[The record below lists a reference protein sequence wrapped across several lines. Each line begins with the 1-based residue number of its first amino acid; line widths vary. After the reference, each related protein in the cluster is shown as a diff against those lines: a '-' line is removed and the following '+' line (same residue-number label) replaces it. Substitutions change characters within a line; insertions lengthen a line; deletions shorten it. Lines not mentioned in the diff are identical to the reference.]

1 MSTAGAADG
10 PAPGQAPGATTA
22 VLVCSDVVE
31 RRGSRLSLDG
41 IAAALRRDM
50 PGARVYMLRDL
61 CSRSSDLDAVVQEL
75 GARRVVVGCCEAATR
90 RQRLLGALRSGSA
103 HPAGVQV
110 VDLMPGRRASP
121 EDIAE
126 QSVARLRAALAR
138 VSCADLD
145 APVREGAPALGS
157 VLVSRRDLFGLRYL
171 ARRPVAAWAMERC
184 GGQGPSRPCVAA
196 CPHGALCLDGSAIL
210 VDPAACTG
218 CGTCVR
224 VCGSGAMAL
233 SGASVGELE
242 AAALVVL
249 DEARRLRLGVAV
261 ACSAAG
267 AELAVGGEWLPLEVP
282 SLEMVTAGWVLELV
296 AAGVS
301 VTLIACEDGAC
312 ASRGRDLMGFC
323 GTLLGE
329 AAPQQRSLLVR
340 PGARP
345 AGPAP
350 GGDGEGGPGVVE
362 LREPRATVA
371 ALTALAPGGGGA
383 WRLES
388 PLAPLGEV
396 SVDRARCS
404 GCGCCA
410 TACPTGALGAN
421 PGEDGALSLTFA
433 ASQCHGCGACVG
445 SCPEGAVSLRRAV
458 SSSSLVAG
466 LRVLVEVAGPGCC
479 AVCGKP
485 LAGRLVAQAVAAR
498 LATSH
503 PEIAGRLKAAD
514 RCADCLLTA
523 RGLGLSFGW
532 PLAPGAVRRTIAAT
546 YEPGEGLTP
555 AKEEGP

>member
-1 MSTAGAADG
+1 
-10 PAPGQAPGATTA
+10 

-31 RRGSRLSLDG
+31 RHGGQLCLDG
-41 IAAALRRDM
+41 IAAALRRDV

-61 CSRSSDLDAVVQEL
+61 CSRSSGLNAAVQEL
-75 GARRVVVGCCEAATR
+75 GARRVVIGCCGAATR
-90 RQRLLGALRSGSA
+90 RQRVLGALRSGSA

-110 VDLMPGRRASP
+110 VDLMPGRRAGA

-145 APVREGAPALGS
+145 APVSDCAPALGS

-171 ARRPVAAWAMERC
+171 ARRPVAAWAAERC
-184 GGQGPSRPCVAA
+184 AGQGPSRPCVAA
-196 CPHGALCLDGSAIL
+196 CPHGALSVAGTAIS

-218 CGTCVR
+218 CGACVR
-224 VCGSGAMAL
+224 VCRPGAMAL

-242 AAALVVL
+242 AAALVIVQ
-249 DEARRLRLGVAV
+249 EARRLGLGVAI

-282 SLEMVTAGWVLELV
+282 SLEMVTAGWVLKLV

-312 ASRGRDLMGFC
+312 AGRGRDLMGFC
-323 GTLLGE
+323 GNLLDE
-329 AAPQQRSLLVR
+329 AAPQERSLLVR
-340 PGARP
+340 PCARP
-345 AGPAP
+345 PNPAP
-350 GGDGEGGPGVVE
+350 AVDGEDSPGVVE

-371 ALTALAPGGGGA
+371 ALTALMPEGNAT

-396 SVDRARCS
+396 TVDPTCCS
-404 GCGCCA
+404 GCRCCA
-410 TACPTGALGAN
+410 KACPTGALGAN
-421 PGEDGALSLTFA
+421 QAEDGALALTFA
-433 ASQCHGCGACVG
+433 MSQCHGCGACVG

-458 SSSSLVAG
+458 SSSSLVAER
-466 LRVLVEVAGPGCC
+466 RVLAEVAGGGCC

-485 LAGRLVAQAVAAR
+485 LAGGLVAQAVAAH

-503 PEIAGRLKAAD
+503 PQIAGRLKAAD
-514 RCADCLLTA
+514 RCADCLLRA
-523 RGLGLSFGW
+523 
-532 PLAPGAVRRTIAAT
+532 
-546 YEPGEGLTP
+546 
-555 AKEEGP
+555 